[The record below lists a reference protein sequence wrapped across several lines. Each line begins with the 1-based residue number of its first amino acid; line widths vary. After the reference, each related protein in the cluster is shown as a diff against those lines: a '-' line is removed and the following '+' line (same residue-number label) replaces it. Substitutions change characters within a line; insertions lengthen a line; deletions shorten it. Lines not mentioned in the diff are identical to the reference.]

1 MTVTEA
7 PVTTVPRLKAR
18 YQDEIKGQ
26 LQEQLGIKNVMQVP
40 TLEKIVIN
48 MGVGRAAAQP
58 SLIEAAVVRPHRD
71 RRPEAGRHQG
81 QELDRQLQVA

>member
-7 PVTTVPRLKAR
+7 PATMPRLKAR
-18 YQDEIKGQ
+18 YQNEIKAQ
-26 LQEQLGIKNVMQVP
+26 LQQDLGIKNVMQVP

-58 SLIEAAVVRPHRD
+58 SLIEGCRLRPHRD
-71 RRPEAGRHQG
+71 RRTEAGRHQG